1 MKITRKQAAE
11 ILIDMKQENKGK
23 LFSVEFVKRT
33 TGEIRLLC
41 GRFGVEQ
48 YLKGGQ
54 AAYNF
59 LEKGLVC
66 VFDIQ
71 KMAYRCIN
79 LETLLTLK
87 INGISYEIEN

>member
-1 MKITRKQAAE
+1 MQITRKQAAE
-11 ILIDMKQENKGK
+11 MLIDMKQENEGK
-23 LFSVEFVKRT
+23 LFSVLFIKRT
-33 TGEIRLLC
+33 TGEQRRLC

-59 LEKGLVC
+59 LEKGLIC

-71 KMAYRCIN
+71 KMAYRTIN
-79 LETLLTLK
+79 LETLLELN
-87 INGISYEIEN
+87 INGESYKVEG